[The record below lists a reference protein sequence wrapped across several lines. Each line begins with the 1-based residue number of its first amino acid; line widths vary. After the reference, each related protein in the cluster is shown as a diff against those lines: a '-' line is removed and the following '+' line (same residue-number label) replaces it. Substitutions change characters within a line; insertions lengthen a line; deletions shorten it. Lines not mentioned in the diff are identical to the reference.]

1 MRAEFH
7 SRKSCPAPV
16 LEGGGGGGLVTPT
29 FFFTDLLVRL
39 NYAHTQNFSLLGP
52 FLHLNFGEVIVL
64 VLLLVLVVTG
74 GKQSQLQVLVL
85 DFWT

>member
-1 MRAEFH
+1 M
-7 SRKSCPAPV
+7 
-16 LEGGGGGGLVTPT
+16 TPT

-52 FLHLNFGEVIVL
+52 FLHLNFGGVIL
-64 VLLLVLVVTG
+64 VLLLVLVIG